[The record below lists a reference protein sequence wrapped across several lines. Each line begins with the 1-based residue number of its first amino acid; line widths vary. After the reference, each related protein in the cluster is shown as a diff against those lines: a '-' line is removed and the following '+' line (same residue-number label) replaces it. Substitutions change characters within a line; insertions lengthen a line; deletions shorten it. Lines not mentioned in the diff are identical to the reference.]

1 MAARSGSSS
10 MPGDE
15 GGGPERQPLRPLKVD
30 VEDQLGLGSRGLA
43 AAYLVGRRAEVFP
56 DVSLHAVAGVPNLKD
71 PPLPFCFSRG
81 VELHP
86 VVEPSLQHLV
96 LDRLVD
102 LLVHGRV
109 PDDTDRHNASSLWDG
124 DATSRSGTGCNRRY
138 LRRVR
143 ARVGG
148 ITIAHQTPPLTPAY
162 LQARKTAFRR
172 KKASLACSHS
182 WGV

>member
-124 DATSRSGTGCNRRY
+124 DATSRSGTDATAATCAAFGS
-138 LRRVR
+138 
-143 ARVGG
+143 GS

-172 KKASLACSHS
+172 KKASLACSRS